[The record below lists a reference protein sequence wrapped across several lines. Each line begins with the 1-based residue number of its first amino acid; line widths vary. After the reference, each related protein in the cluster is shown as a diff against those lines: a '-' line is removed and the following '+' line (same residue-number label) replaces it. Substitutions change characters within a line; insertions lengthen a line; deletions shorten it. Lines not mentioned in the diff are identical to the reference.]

1 MHYQRT
7 QVYLDPDDH
16 RDLSAEAARRGI
28 SLAALI
34 RELVARRR
42 PMAESKSFDAI
53 IGVYAGAP
61 TDVARDQRDLLRSA
75 REARLEK
82 KLGRKR

>member
-7 QVYLDPDDH
+7 QVYLDPEDH
-16 RDLSAEAARRGI
+16 RALSAEAARRGL

-42 PMAESKSFDAI
+42 VVEGKSFDAI
-53 IGVYAGAP
+53 IGLWSGAP
-61 TDVARDQRDLLRSA
+61 TDVARDQRDLLQSA
-75 REARLEK
+75 LEARLKK